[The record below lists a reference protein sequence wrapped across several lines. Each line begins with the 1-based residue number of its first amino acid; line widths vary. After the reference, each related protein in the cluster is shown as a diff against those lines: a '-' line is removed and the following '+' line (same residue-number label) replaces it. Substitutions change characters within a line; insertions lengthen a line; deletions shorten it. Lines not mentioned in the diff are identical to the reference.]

1 MNKIVGISSTLG
13 MLISLTLSGNAAAE
27 SSGAVAESK
36 PQGCIVSLQT
46 GEKYCLPVGQRSGY
60 SLPESIR
67 AHEVRVENEEG
78 AAVML
83 SDWDNLSYNRIAVF
97 EGTKTN
103 RQLENVRARN
113 GENLDFSR
121 PRSMRVVASDKKL
134 GCIVSLENGEKY
146 CLPVGERSPYGLP
159 SWIYNHQVYV
169 QANQGAAVMLSDWDN
184 LSYNRLAVFHG
195 TVDNA
200 KLKNVRAYNGQDLDF
215 SHPRSMRVVASDKPL
230 GCIVSLETG
239 AKYCMP
245 AGERSG
251 YSLPSW
257 IAGHEV
263 DVVPSLGAGVMLSDW
278 DNLSYNRIGGFG
290 CRTPNRQ
297 LESVL
302 AWNGEY
308 LDFSRPRSM
317 RVVADNR
324 SSDQVIEGTP
334 GDDELYGCNGNDTI
348 TGYNGND
355 ALYGEAGN
363 DVING
368 SNGDDVIHGGE
379 GNDRLYGAGG
389 NDALYG
395 DGGDDLLQ
403 AGYDDDIILDGGT
416 GKDLY
421 IGSEG
426 NDTMIF
432 DQEDFSNEAFLTQH
446 GTIYVGDRGFDKLV
460 VNGNA
465 NIDFTGSSYYANG
478 AVPGSKAIAQVE
490 AIVADNGD
498 QTVTVNA
505 NAIFAQSDN
514 FQTVTNVD
522 PGDWDGFVAYL
533 GDGADVL
540 NVEAGIWKYD
550 ANATAGVVLSNAM
563 IEFLDLNFSDVTEL
577 RAYVFT
583 YGGNKITVWTDAE
596 TVQADGNNL

>member
-1 MNKIVGISSTLG
+1 

-27 SSGAVAESK
+27 STGAAAESK

-67 AHEVRVENEEG
+67 GHEVRVENEEG

-103 RQLENVRARN
+103 SQLENVRARN
-113 GENLDFSR
+113 GENLDFSQ

-200 KLKNVRAYNGQDLDF
+200 KLKNVRAYNGENLDF

-251 YSLPSW
+251 YSLPNW

-324 SSDQVIEGTP
+324 SSDQVIEGTA

-348 TGYNGND
+348 TGY
-355 ALYGEAGN
+355 AGN
-363 DVING
+363 DFADGGAGDDTIYGNADNDILHG
-368 SNGDDVIHGGE
+368 GPGNDSIFGAGGEDQLFGDEGNDYLEAGFDDDVIVDGGE
-379 GNDRLYGAGG
+379 GVDRYRG
-389 NDALYG
+389 N
-395 DGGDDLLQ
+395 
-403 AGYDDDIILDGGT
+403 
-416 GKDLY
+416 
-421 IGSEG
+421 EG
-426 NDTMIF
+426 NDTF
-432 DQEDFSNEAFLTQH
+432 VFGQDDFSNEAMLTQY
-446 GTIYVGDRGFDKLV
+446 GTMYNGDRGFDVLK
-460 VNGNA
+460 VNGDA
-465 NIDFTGSSYYANG
+465 NIDFSGSSYYASG
-478 AVPGSKAIAQVE
+478 TVPGTKAIVQVE
-490 AIVADNGD
+490 AVVADNGN
-498 QTVTVNA
+498 QTVTINA
-505 NAIFAQSDN
+505 NAVYAQSDN
-514 FQTVTNVD
+514 FQQQSGVQ
-522 PGDWDGFVAYL
+522 PGDWHGFVAYL
-533 GDGADVL
+533 ADGEDVL
-540 NVEAGIWKYD
+540 NVEAGVWQYNPD
-550 ANATAGVVLSNAM
+550 AQPEAVLSNDM
-563 IEFLDLNFSDVTEL
+563 INFLQLSFDDITRLH
-577 RAYVFT
+577 AYVFE
-583 YGGNKITVWTDAE
+583 YAGKKVAIWTDAE